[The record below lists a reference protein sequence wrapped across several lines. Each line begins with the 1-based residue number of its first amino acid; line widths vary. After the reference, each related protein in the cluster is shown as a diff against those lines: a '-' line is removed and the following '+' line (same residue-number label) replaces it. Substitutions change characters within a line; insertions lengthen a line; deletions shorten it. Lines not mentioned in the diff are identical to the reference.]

1 MIFNSFERMVAMRY
15 LRARRQEGFV
25 SVIAVFSLLGIALG
39 VATLIVVMSV
49 MNGFHVELLNKILGF
64 NSHLTLSSGSGN
76 GLVTDFDAITGKLRK
91 VPGVASVTPTVQGQV
106 FVTGTRS
113 GGSGALVKGVRQDD
127 LQSRK
132 LIAANIT
139 EGSLKDFV
147 ADDDVAVMGAKLA
160 QSIGVGIG
168 GEVTLI
174 TPILGNF
181 MGQLVPRMKT
191 LRVVALFDV
200 GMYQYDNSI
209 IFMPLETGQV
219 LFQKKDGV
227 TDVEIMANNIRDVP
241 ALKPQICAALGTKL
255 DLNAG
260 RAAYCDDGS
269 NKSYVIGDWE
279 QANADFFTAVE
290 VERNVMFLILTLI
303 IIVAAFNIISGQIMM
318 VKDKG
323 RNIAIMR
330 TMGASRGAIL
340 RIFLLSGASIGIIG
354 TAFGVLLGAAF
365 AYNIDTIKRFLED
378 FTNVPLFPETIYF
391 LSRLPA
397 IVDPMEVLLIS
408 AMSLVLTLLASLY
421 PAWRA
426 ARLDPVE
433 ALRYE

>member
-64 NSHLTLSSGSGN
+64 NSHLTLSSSSGN
-76 GLVTDFDAITGKLRK
+76 GVVTEFDAITGNLRK

-106 FVTGTRS
+106 FATGTRS
-113 GGSGALVKGVRQDD
+113 GGSGALVKSVRQED
-127 LQSRK
+127 LQARK
-132 LIAANIT
+132 LIADSVVA
-139 EGSLKDFV
+139 GSLKDFV

-160 QSIGVGIG
+160 QSIGVGID

-174 TPILGNF
+174 TPIIQTTMAGPI
-181 MGQLVPRMKT
+181 PRMKT
-191 LRVVALFDV
+191 YRVVALFDV

-209 IFMPLETGQV
+209 IFIPLESGQV

-227 TDVEIMANNIRDVP
+227 TDVEIMANNILEVDG
-241 ALKPQICAALGTKL
+241 LKPKICEALGTKL
-255 DLNAG
+255 DFNAG
-260 RAAYCDDGS
+260 RAAFCVGG

-354 TAFGVLLGAAF
+354 TAFGCLLGTLF
-365 AYNIDTIKRFLED
+365 SYNIENIRQFLQD
-378 FTNVPLFPETIYF
+378 VSGTDLFNPTIYF
-391 LSRLPA
+391 LSKLPA
-397 IVDPMEVLLIS
+397 IVDPMEVVLIS

>member
-25 SVIAVFSLLGIALG
+25 SVIAVFSLLGIAIG
-39 VATLIVVMSV
+39 VGVLIVVMSV

-64 NSHLTLSSGSGN
+64 NAHLSLSSSSGN
-76 GLVTDFDAITGKLRK
+76 GTVTDFDAVTEKLRK
-91 VPGVASVTPTVQGQV
+91 VPGIASVTPTVQGQV
-106 FVTGTRS
+106 FATGRGS
-113 GGSGALVKGVRQDD
+113 GGTGALVKGVREDD
-127 LQSRK
+127 LKSRT
-132 LIAANIT
+132 LIAQNIV
-139 EGSLKDFV
+139 GGALKDFV
-147 ADDDVAVMGAKLA
+147 PDDDVAVIGQRLAESIGAGVGSEITLISPQTQTTLMGA
-160 QSIGVGIG
+160 I
-168 GEVTLI
+168 
-174 TPILGNF
+174 
-181 MGQLVPRMKT
+181 PRIKT
-191 LRVVALFDV
+191 YTVVALFDV
-200 GMYQYDNSI
+200 GMTQYDSSI
-209 IFMPLETGQV
+209 IFIPLESAQTY
-219 LFQKKDGV
+219 FRKKDGV
-227 TDVEIMANNIRDVP
+227 TDVEIMANNIEDVA
-241 ALKPQICAALGTKL
+241 ALKPKICEALGTKL
-255 DLNAG
+255 DIVGGRGAG
-260 RAAYCDDGS
+260 YCSGP
-269 NKSYVIGDWE
+269 NQNYLIGDWE

-340 RIFLLSGASIGIIG
+340 RIFLLSGASIGVIG
-354 TAFGVLLGAAF
+354 TALGLLLGTAF
-365 AYNIDTIKRFLED
+365 AYNIETIRQFLQGITGTD
-378 FTNVPLFPETIYF
+378 LFNATIYF
-391 LSRLPA
+391 LSKLPA